1 MQIKTDKYIRNVKKN
16 NIESYF
22 IWRFRTF
29 FIALV
34 GILYSRFVIFSF
46 GFYCFSWASFSW
58 CLKWTMYFMA
68 AIAINMFTMTEQ
80 QMHDSNELRP
90 RTFFP
95 ILSTFLQLLFFRS
108 FFNAWKSFLHFS
120 YSVLCSQ
127 HFMGH
132 IKRWAV
138 DFLLLWFFFSI
149 TNFSGEKGEFFIQE

>member
-1 MQIKTDKYIRNVKKN
+1 MQIKTDKYIRNVKKS

-22 IWRFRTF
+22 IWTIFFRTF
-29 FIALV
+29 FIVLV
-34 GILYSRFVIFSF
+34 GILYSRFVFFFSF

-90 RTFFP
+90 RTFLHCFFSHSLYFFSTRFSFV
-95 ILSTFLQLLFFRS
+95 LSFKMLEKISIFLIR
-108 FFNAWKSFLHFS
+108 
-120 YSVLCSQ
+120 LCFQ

-132 IKRWAV
+132 IKQWAV
-138 DFLLLWFFFSI
+138 DFSCYYGFS
-149 TNFSGEKGEFFIQE
+149 FR